1 MKNEEKA
8 LEEKCLIIKQDLR
21 QLRKLSHSIEAYL
34 EMEKRRKARLEL
46 LKTIPR
52 QEVDLLEINK
62 IEKILKSI
70 NVKKHIEQAS
80 SLEEKYMRAIDKLD
94 PLDKTIIL
102 EGYINGKAYWKLG
115 KEIGYSTTGIQNR
128 INVII
133 RQIAKNL

>member
-1 MKNEEKA
+1 MNNDKLLDDKI
-8 LEEKCLIIKQDLR
+8 LTIKQDLR
-21 QLRKLSHSIEAYL
+21 QLRKLTHSIEAYL
-34 EMEKRRKARLEL
+34 EMEKRHKARLEL
-46 LKTIPR
+46 LKTIPK
-52 QEVDLLEINK
+52 QEMSILEIGK

-80 SLEEKYMRAIDKLD
+80 MLEEKYMKAIDKLD
-94 PLDKTIIL
+94 PLDKTIII

-133 RQIAKNL
+133 KQIAKNL

>member
-1 MKNEEKA
+1 MNNDKLLDDKI
-8 LEEKCLIIKQDLR
+8 LTIKQDLR
-21 QLRKLSHSIEAYL
+21 QLRKLTHSIEAYL
-34 EMEKRRKARLEL
+34 EMEKRHKARLEL
-46 LKTIPR
+46 LKTIPK
-52 QEVDLLEINK
+52 QEISILEIDK

-80 SLEEKYMRAIDKLD
+80 MLEEKYMKAIDKLD
-94 PLDKTIIL
+94 PLDKTIII

-133 RQIAKNL
+133 KQIAKNL

>member
-1 MKNEEKA
+1 MNNDKLLDDKI
-8 LEEKCLIIKQDLR
+8 LTIKQDLR
-21 QLRKLSHSIEAYL
+21 QLRKLTHSIEAYL
-34 EMEKRRKARLEL
+34 EMEKRHKARLEL
-46 LKTIPR
+46 LKTIPK
-52 QEVDLLEINK
+52 QETSFLEIDK

-80 SLEEKYMRAIDKLD
+80 MLEEKYMKAIDKLD
-94 PLDKTIIL
+94 PLDKTIII

-133 RQIAKNL
+133 KQIAKNL

>member
-8 LEEKCLIIKQDLR
+8 LEEKYLIIKKDLH
-21 QLRKLSHSIEAYL
+21 QLRKLAHSIEAYL
-34 EMEKRRKARLEL
+34 EMEKRHRARLEL
-46 LKTIPR
+46 LKTMPK
-52 QEVDLLEINK
+52 QETDILEIGR

-70 NVKKHIEQAS
+70 NVKEHIEQATK
-80 SLEEKYMRAIDKLD
+80 LEEKYMKAIDKLD

-115 KEIGYSTTGIQNR
+115 KEIGYSTSGIQNR

>member
-1 MKNEEKA
+1 MNNDKLLDDKI
-8 LEEKCLIIKQDLR
+8 LTIKQDLR
-21 QLRKLSHSIEAYL
+21 QLRKLTHSIEAYL
-34 EMEKRRKARLEL
+34 EMEKRHKARLEL
-46 LKTIPR
+46 LKTVPK
-52 QEVDLLEINK
+52 QEISILEIDK

-80 SLEEKYMRAIDKLD
+80 MLEEKYMKAIDKLD
-94 PLDKTIIL
+94 PLDKTIII

-133 RQIAKNL
+133 KQIAKNL

>member
-1 MKNEEKA
+1 MNNDKLLGDKI
-8 LEEKCLIIKQDLR
+8 LTIKQDLR
-21 QLRKLSHSIEAYL
+21 QLRKLTHSIEAYL
-34 EMEKRRKARLEL
+34 EMEKRHKARLEL
-46 LKTIPR
+46 LKTIPK
-52 QEVDLLEINK
+52 QEISILEIDK

-80 SLEEKYMRAIDKLD
+80 MLEEKYMKAIDKLD
-94 PLDKTIIL
+94 PLDKTIII

-133 RQIAKNL
+133 KQIAKNL

>member
-1 MKNEEKA
+1 MNNDTLLDDKI
-8 LEEKCLIIKQDLR
+8 LTIKQDLR
-21 QLRKLSHSIEAYL
+21 QLRKLTHSIEAYL
-34 EMEKRRKARLEL
+34 EMEKRHKARLEL
-46 LKTIPR
+46 LKTIPK
-52 QEVDLLEINK
+52 QETSILEIDK

-80 SLEEKYMRAIDKLD
+80 MLEEKYMKAIDKLD
-94 PLDKTIIL
+94 PLDKTIII

>member
-1 MKNEEKA
+1 MNNDKLLDDKI
-8 LEEKCLIIKQDLR
+8 LTIKQDLR
-21 QLRKLSHSIEAYL
+21 QLRKLTHSIEAYL
-34 EMEKRRKARLEL
+34 EMEKRHKARLGL
-46 LKTIPR
+46 LKTIPK
-52 QEVDLLEINK
+52 QEISILEIDK

-80 SLEEKYMRAIDKLD
+80 MLEEKYMKAIDKLD
-94 PLDKTIIL
+94 PLDKTIII

-133 RQIAKNL
+133 KQIAKNL